1 MGEQFADRPITI
13 DQQRVI
19 EAVSAILRDTNTPG
33 ASVAIARDARSIFAA
48 GVGFT
53 DLAHS
58 SPMPADAQFYI
69 YSITKVLLATA
80 TLQLVE
86 QGEVALDTPA
96 QAYLP
101 TLPLATAVTLR
112 QLLSHTAGIPDYG
125 PMPAYAEAVR
135 SSPSHPWTPDEFL
148 AHTLPRGLTFPP
160 GQGWTYSNIGF
171 LIIRLVLERI
181 TGLSLRD
188 LLHQRIFAPLGLRH
202 TFVAET
208 LTDASVLTPAYSTF
222 FRPSGAFED
231 ISTIYHPGW
240 VSHGVV
246 ISTAA
251 ELARLIHALFSARLL
266 SAESLAAM
274 LAPHPVPGAHPG
286 FHESAYG
293 LGVMVDRQSPYGVL
307 AGHGGGGP
315 GYSAAAFSFSNVAG
329 QRVTTVALVNQD
341 QPPQGTPIAFALTS
355 TLA

>member
-1 MGEQFADRPITI
+1 MGERSADRAITI

-19 EAVSAILRDTNTPG
+19 EAVSTILRDTNTPG
-33 ASVAIARDARSIFAA
+33 ASVALAQDAGSLFAA

-53 DLAHS
+53 DLACS
-58 SPMPADAQFYI
+58 SPMPADAQFYL
-69 YSITKVLLATA
+69 YSITKVFLATVA
-80 TLQLVE
+80 LQLAG
-86 QGEVALDTPA
+86 QGLLTLDTPA
-96 QAYLP
+96 QAHLP
-101 TLPLATAVTLR
+101 TLPLATPVTLR

-135 SSPSHPWTPDEFL
+135 SSPSHPWTTDDFL

-160 GQGWTYSNIGF
+160 GQGWAYSNIGF

-188 LLHQRIFAPLGLRH
+188 LLHQRIFAPLDLRR

-208 LTDASVLTPAYSTF
+208 LTDASVLTPGYSAF
-222 FRPSGAFED
+222 FRPDDAFED

-251 ELARLIHALFSARLL
+251 ELARLIHTLFSAELL
-266 SAESLAAM
+266 PAESLATM
-274 LAPHPVPGAHPG
+274 LIPHPVPGSQPG
-286 FHESAYG
+286 FHEAAYG

-307 AGHGGGGP
+307 SGHGGGGP

-329 QRVTTVALVNQD
+329 QRVTTVALVNHD
-341 QPPQGTPIAFALTS
+341 QPPQATPIAFALAHALT
-355 TLA
+355 

>member
-1 MGEQFADRPITI
+1 VGEQSADQAITI
-13 DQQRVI
+13 DQQHVI
-19 EAVSAILRDTNTPG
+19 EAVSAILRDTNIPG
-33 ASVAIARDARSIFAA
+33 AAVALAHNGDSVFAA
-48 GVGFT
+48 GIGFT

-69 YSITKVLLATA
+69 YSITKVFLATA
-80 TLQLVE
+80 TLQLAE
-86 QGEVALDTPA
+86 QGHLALDTPA
-96 QAYLP
+96 QTYLP
-101 TLPLATAVTLR
+101 TLPLATPVTLR

-160 GQGWTYSNIGF
+160 GQGWAYSNIGF

-208 LTDASVLTPAYSTF
+208 LTDASVLTPAYSAF
-222 FRPSGAFED
+222 FRPDGAFED
-231 ISTIYHPGW
+231 VSCIYHPGW

-251 ELARLIHALFSARLL
+251 ELVRLIHALFSAELL
-266 SAESLAAM
+266 PAESLAMM
-274 LAPHPVPGAHPG
+274 LTPHPVPGPQPG
-286 FHESAYG
+286 FHEAAYG

-307 AGHGGGGP
+307 SGHGGGGP
-315 GYSAAAFSFSNVAG
+315 GYSAAAFSFSHIAG

-341 QPPQGTPIAFALTS
+341 QPPQAMPIAFALAHALT
-355 TLA
+355 